1 MPTNLYGT
9 NDNYHF
15 EISHVIPALLRKV
28 VLAKKNNDPF
38 VTVWGSG
45 KPKRDFLNVDDLA
58 DACFLL
64 MEEYNESEPIN
75 IGSGSDISIIQLI
88 HIIREEIDY
97 NGEVKF
103 DTSKPDGTMLKLLD
117 ISKIKS
123 LGWNPKIKI
132 REGIRKAIKE
142 IEKFDWE
149 K

>member
-1 MPTNLYGT
+1 
-9 NDNYHF
+9 
-15 EISHVIPALLRKV
+15 
-28 VLAKKNNDPF
+28 
-38 VTVWGSG
+38 
-45 KPKRDFLNVDDLA
+45 
-58 DACFLL
+58 
-64 MEEYNESEPIN
+64 MEEYNESEAIN